1 MQVNFRGLTDDLSPP
16 AIALEKSLKPWV
28 PKPTTYG
35 NNWYGFNTYNTY
47 NTYNR
52 LQESDLQVD

>member
-1 MQVNFRGLTDDLSPP
+1 MMQVNFRGLTDLSPP
-16 AIALEKSLKPWV
+16 ALKPWV
-28 PKPTTYG
+28 PKPTASG
-35 NNWYGFNTYNTY
+35 NNWYGFNRIP

>member
-1 MQVNFRGLTDDLSPP
+1 MQVNFKGLTDDLSPP

-28 PKPTTYG
+28 PKPTASG
-35 NNWYGFNTYNTY
+35 NNWYGFNSIP

>member
-1 MQVNFRGLTDDLSPP
+1 MQVNFRGLTDLSPP

-35 NNWYGFNTYNTY
+35 NNWYGFNRIP